1 MQKFAIITDSDSS
14 LSQAMAQANDIRLVP
29 INIHFGDDCFESGI
43 DIDDKSLFERVDKEN
58 KLPTTA
64 APTPGLFQKAFQKAF
79 QDGYEH
85 IICFCV
91 SSKISATYA
100 AAQQAKEMLESDH
113 ITVVDTETVSL
124 GQGFVVLEAA
134 EQARA
139 GKSLEEILAAGE
151 RVRDNMHLFAALSTL
166 KYLAMG
172 GRIGHLQANMAGIME
187 VKPILTTQDGKLEV
201 LERIRTRKKSLT
213 RLMEL
218 VEESVGDAKIER
230 LGIIQC
236 ACIDEAEA
244 FLETVREHF
253 DYAGEIPI
261 VEFTPGLSVHSG
273 KGLLGLAVY
282 TAD

>member
-14 LSQAMAQANDIRLVP
+14 ISQAMAQAYDIRLVP
-29 INIHFGDDCFESGI
+29 INVHFGDDCYESGI

-64 APTPGLFQKAFQKAF
+64 APTPGLFQSAFRKAF
-79 QDGYEH
+79 QDGYDH
-85 IICFCV
+85 ILCFCV

-100 AAQQAKEMLESDH
+100 SAQQAKEILESDR
-113 ITVVDTETVSL
+113 IPVVDTETVSL
-124 GQGFVVLEAA
+124 GQGFIVLEAA

-139 GKSLEEILAAGE
+139 GKSLEEILATAE

-172 GRIGHLQANMAGIME
+172 GRISHLQAGMAGIME
-187 VKPILTTQDGKLEV
+187 VKPILTTLDGKLEV
-201 LERIRTRKKSLT
+201 LERIRTRKKSLS
-213 RLMEL
+213 RLLEL
-218 VEESVGDAKIER
+218 VEESLGGAKIER
-230 LGIIQC
+230 MGIIQADC
-236 ACIDEAEA
+236 EDEAAVFCEV
-244 FLETVREHF
+244 VR
-253 DYAGEIPI
+253 DYFHYEGDIPI

-282 TAD
+282 TAV